1 MGGPLRSASRA
12 MARAKRVGEHDGHRI
27 TPEAAMNFM
36 MLQPAKPRPMRLRA
50 PNHELTLVE
59 PDSVIAAAPTADDD
73 FSRCGWFD
81 SSLELREG
89 LQVVEYIDQLP
100 QELPLEL
107 A

>member
-1 MGGPLRSASRA
+1 MNWMTLPL
-12 MARAKRVGEHDGHRI
+12 
-27 TPEAAMNFM
+27 P
-36 MLQPAKPRPMRLRA
+36 KPRTMRLRA
-50 PNHELTLVE
+50 PSHELTPVE
-59 PDSVIAAAPTADDD
+59 PDGVIAAAPTSDDD

-100 QELPLEL
+100 RDLPLAL